1 MELDLNSN
9 SGKLSRLEKSLEEC
23 EGIIHRGPCRR
34 VLWKIIELWK
44 EEKETTIYVL
54 ESKELTKTSHVS
66 IEKAVELLSKCG
78 FIYVITG
85 AKPKTKSPRGK
96 KLLYPTPLGLL
107 MNIILGLLYPEER
120 SIGESEVVYPLAWYY
135 VENTLFQR
143 LPDIYEYTVQAS
155 RKGEISIERE
165 KLLKGYLTTLHAM
178 NILFLK
184 AVEVEEKIGL
194 SMRPSYSSGDLLESI
209 RENII
214 EDTKSLERIKRGVE
228 EGSVHYKLLGYLYEE
243 YDRIAG
249 ALGVHGQGGSSTRI
263 NT

>member
-1 MELDLNSN
+1 LNSSLDKS
-9 SGKLSRLEKSLEEC
+9 SGGLSGPEEFLGEC
-23 EGIIHRGPCRR
+23 KNIIYRGPCRR

-96 KLLYPTPLGLL
+96 KLLYPTPLGLV

-135 VENTLFQR
+135 VEDTLFQR

-155 RKGEISIERE
+155 REGKVSIERE
-165 KLLKGYLTTLHAM
+165 KLVKGYLTTLHAM

-194 SMRPSYSSGDLLESI
+194 SMRPSYSSRDLLESI
-209 RENII
+209 RENIREI
-214 EDTKSLERIKRGVE
+214 TKSLERIKREVK

-243 YDRIAG
+243 YDRLAG